1 MKIPVFLSYPNP
13 HMKMQVVFIEKL
25 KAHLKANGFEPRTLG
40 VSAYDTGSPLMG
52 IRRIM
57 NESDGVLVVALHR
70 SYIKEGISKPGA
82 DISGQEESGLNGKW
96 LTSSFCQIEPA
107 MAFQMGL
114 PVLVLRE
121 KGVIED
127 GIMEK
132 GVLGA
137 YMPEFDLEGDVD
149 NYFNSE
155 QFRQLMQQWEFFAR
169 QVARNKAQPPKL
181 YG

>member
-1 MKIPVFLSYPNP
+1 
-13 HMKMQVVFIEKL
+13 
-25 KAHLKANGFEPRTLG
+25 
-40 VSAYDTGSPLMG
+40 
-52 IRRIM
+52 
-57 NESDGVLVVALHR
+57 
-70 SYIKEGISKPGA
+70 
-82 DISGQEESGLNGKW
+82 
-96 LTSSFCQIEPA
+96 

-137 YMPEFDLEGDVD
+137 YMPEFDLESDVD
-149 NYFNSE
+149 AYFNSE
-155 QFRQLMQQWEFFAR
+155 QFRQLMQQWKFFAR
-169 QVARNKAQPPKL
+169 QVSRNKAQPLKM

>member
-13 HMKMQVVFIEKL
+13 HMKMQAVFIEKL
-25 KAHLKANGFEPRTLG
+25 KAHLKTNGFEPRTLG
-40 VSAYDTGSPLMG
+40 VSDYDMESPLMG

-82 DISGQEESGLNGKW
+82 DISGQEESKLNGKW

-137 YMPEFDLEGDVD
+137 YMPEFDLESDVD
-149 NYFNSE
+149 AYFNSE